1 MGSRGRM
8 LFDLNELPEEAEEV
22 GVAVPQE
29 ASDVVSQESAVVVSQ
44 PQKSLPVPTIPSNL
58 FQPGEG
64 SQSQRILNNNA
75 FKHASCGSGFQPFVR
90 NKDSHSTKEP
100 MKTGVDLNSL
110 ADTSMEDNDIS
121 DNIAPK
127 AEPCNQISQAVERE
141 EGEWSDA
148 DGVSDTAGSSFSN
161 KEELAGT
168 ATTHVKKE
176 SQEGEPGFIKSGDTI
191 KDDTA
196 AESNDTEM
204 ADSSKDPGTRGST
217 GSESLK
223 SLEFKG
229 NQPGDDLD
237 SCNKSKDVKGVE
249 ATYAMKFASNPAKR
263 PKLDEHKEAMLG
275 KKRARQT
282 VFINVEDAKQA
293 GTMKTSTPRRQSSFP
308 APIVTRTVKEASRGA
323 GERAAEKQSQ
333 QVNKD
338 QKQSEMMGSERSNS
352 VDPSDQHAESNGDA
366 EFCSQGRQKK
376 LNPEDPSSDGNQ
388 QSVQRQASLKQSV
401 DSKQLKGRPVSSQR
415 AVVTGQNTADQKPA
429 NKRSIVSKKQTSVNN
444 SQYQDTSV
452 ERLIR
457 EVTSDKFWHN
467 PEEEELQCV
476 PGSFESAEEYIRVF
490 EPLLFEECRAQLYSS
505 YEESLEA
512 VGRDAHVAVR
522 VKTVDRRERGW
533 YDVVVL
539 PMNEY
544 KWNFKEGD
552 VAILSFPRPG
562 SAAQSSRSSRRTVGS
577 NEDAESECG
586 RLVGTVRRHM
596 PIDTRDPIGAI
607 VHFYV
612 GDSFDSSSSEA
623 NVLRKLQPRS
633 TWFLTGLGSLATTQ
647 REYVALHAFRR
658 LNLQMQNA
666 ILKPSSEHFPKYE
679 EQPPAMPDC
688 FTPNF
693 SDHLH
698 RTFNGPQLSAIQWA
712 AMHTAAGTSNG
723 VVKKQEPWPFTLV
736 QGPPGT
742 GKTHTV
748 WGMLNVIHLVQYQH
762 YYAALLKKL
771 APESYKQ
778 ISGSTSSSSE
788 TFAAGSI
795 DELLQSMDQ
804 NLFRTLPK
812 LCPKPRMLVCA
823 PSNAAT
829 DELLA
834 RVLDRGF
841 IDGEMKVYRPDVA
854 RVGVDSQS
862 RAAQAVSVE
871 RRTDQLLMKG
881 RDEVIGWLHQ
891 LKCREQQ
898 LSQEIAFLQRELNMV
913 AAAGRSQGSVGVDP
927 DVLAQRDRNRDV
939 LLQKLAASVES
950 RDKVLVEM
958 SRLLILESR
967 FRPGSSFNLED
978 ARASLE
984 ASFANE
990 AEIVFTTVSSSGR
1003 KLFSRLSHGFDMVV
1017 IDEAAQA
1024 SEVAVLPPLSLGAAR
1039 CVLVGDPQQLPAT
1052 VISKAAGTLLYSRS
1066 LFERF
1071 QQGGCPTI
1079 LLSVQYRMHPQIRE
1093 FPSRYFYQGRLTDS
1107 ESVVKL
1113 PDEAYYR
1120 DALMAPYIFYDIS
1133 HGRESHRGGSSSYQ
1147 NVHEAQF
1154 VLRLYEHLQK
1164 FLRANGAKK
1173 ASVGIIT
1180 PYKLQLKCLQREFK
1194 EVMNT
1199 EEGKDIYINT
1209 VDAFQ
1214 GQERDVIIM
1223 SCVRAS
1229 NHGVGFVA
1237 DIRRMNVALTR
1248 ARRALWVVGNAS
1260 ALMQSED
1267 WAALIGDA
1275 KARKCFMDLDSI
1287 PKDFLPVKVLSN
1299 TPGRNAS
1306 NNIRNMRNGGPR
1318 PRHLDMLPESRG
1330 GMNMMRADEDERP
1343 NSVPRNGS
1351 YRNLD
1356 DFGRPGD
1363 RPRDNLQFGIPRRPN
1378 SSNGSRREV

>member
-8 LFDLNELPEEAEEV
+8 LFDLNELPTEAEEE
-22 GVAVPQE
+22 E
-29 ASDVVSQESAVVVSQ
+29 AAVVVSQ
-44 PQKSLPVPTIPSNL
+44 PQKTLPVPTAGPSL
-58 FQPGEG
+58 FPQQEVTQLQG
-64 SQSQRILNNNA
+64 ILNNNA
-75 FKHASCGSGFQPFVR
+75 FKHAPSGSGFQPFVR
-90 NKDSHSTKEP
+90 SKDSQITKEP
-100 MKTGVDLNSL
+100 IKAEDNLNASV
-110 ADTSMEDNDIS
+110 ASTSMLTNYSS
-121 DNIAPK
+121 DGVAKMIGSS
-127 AEPCNQISQAVERE
+127 NQVSQAVERE

-148 DGVSDTAGSSFSN
+148 DVASDTAGSSVSN

-168 ATTHVKKE
+168 ATTQVKRD
-176 SQEGEPGFIKSGDTI
+176 SQESEPTAVKSGNMI
-191 KDDTA
+191 KDEAA
-196 AESNDTEM
+196 AEPSDTEM
-204 ADSSKDPGTRGST
+204 MDVPKDPVVRGPTGLEST
-217 GSESLK
+217 K
-223 SLEFKG
+223 NLENKG
-229 NQPGDDLD
+229 NQLGDDSDL
-237 SCNKSKDVKGVE
+237 SNKSKDVRGVE
-249 ATYAMKFASNPAKR
+249 ANYALKFASNPSKR

-308 APIVTRTVKEASRGA
+308 APIVTRTVKEAFRSGGGIA
-323 GERAAEKQSQ
+323 ERAAERQSQ
-333 QVNKD
+333 PTIRD
-338 QKQSEMMGSERSNS
+338 QRQSEMLGSERSNS
-352 VDPSDQHAESNGDA
+352 ADPIDQISESNGDA
-366 EFCSQGRQKK
+366 ETGSQGRPKK
-376 LNPEDPSSDGNQ
+376 MNAEEAPADGYQ
-388 QSVQRQASLKQSV
+388 QPMPR
-401 DSKQLKGRPVSSQR
+401 QLKGRQISSQR
-415 AVVTGQNTADQKPA
+415 SVVTGQNTVDQKPV
-429 NKRSIVSKKQTSVNN
+429 NKRSLVSKKQTPANN
-444 SQYQDTSV
+444 MQYQDTSV

-467 PEEEELQCV
+467 PEEAELQCV
-476 PGSFESAEEYIRVF
+476 PKSFESAEEYIRVF

-505 YEESLEA
+505 YEESLES
-512 VGRDAHVAVR
+512 VSRDAHVMVR
-522 VKTVDRRERGW
+522 VKTVERRERGW

-539 PMNEY
+539 PMHEY
-544 KWNFKEGD
+544 KWTFKEGE
-552 VAILSFPRPG
+552 VAVLSFPRPG
-562 SAAQSSRSSRRTVGS
+562 SASQSSRSNRRNVGS
-577 NEDAESECG
+577 NEDTESECG
-586 RLVGTVRRHM
+586 RLVGTVRRHT

-607 VHFYV
+607 IHFYL
-612 GDSFDSSSSEA
+612 GDSFDSSSSET

-633 TWFLTGLGSLATTQ
+633 TWYLTSLGSLATTQ

-658 LNLQMQNA
+658 LNVQMQNA
-666 ILKPSSEHFPKYE
+666 ILQPSPEHFPKYE

-693 SDHLH
+693 ADHLH
-698 RTFNGPQLSAIQWA
+698 RTFNGPQLSAIHWA

-723 VVKKQEPWPFTLV
+723 AVKKQEPWPFTLV

-778 ISGSTSSSSE
+778 VSGNTSNSSE
-788 TFAAGSI
+788 TVAAGSI
-795 DELLQSMDQ
+795 DEVLQSMDQ

-881 RDEVIGWLHQ
+881 RDEVIGWLQQ

-898 LSQEIAFLQRELNMV
+898 LSQEIALLQRELTMV

-927 DVLAQRDRNRDV
+927 DVLAQRDRSRDF

-967 FRPGSSFNLED
+967 FRVGSNFNMED

-1052 VISKAAGTLLYSRS
+1052 VISKAAGTLMYSRS

-1071 QQGGCPTI
+1071 QLSGCPTI

-1093 FPSRYFYQGRLTDS
+1093 FPSRHFYQGRLTDS

-1154 VLRLYEHLQK
+1154 VLRLYENLQK
-1164 FLRANGAKK
+1164 FLRANGGKK

-1180 PYKLQLKCLQREFK
+1180 PYKLQLKCLQREFE
-1194 EVMNT
+1194 EVMST
-1199 EEGKDIYINT
+1199 EDGKDIYINT

-1248 ARRALWVVGNAS
+1248 ARRALWVVGNAG

-1267 WAALIGDA
+1267 WALLIADA
-1275 KARKCFMDLDSI
+1275 KARKCFMDLDTI
-1287 PKDFLPVKVLSN
+1287 PKDFLAMKISN
-1299 TPGRNAS
+1299 TPGRNTS
-1306 NNIRNMRNGGPR
+1306 NNIRNMRTGGPR
-1318 PRHLDMLPESRG
+1318 PRHLEMLPDSRVS
-1330 GMNMMRADEDERP
+1330 MRPDEDERS

-1356 DFGRPGD
+1356 DLGRPGD
-1363 RPRDNLQFGIPRRPN
+1363 RSRDNLPFGMPRRPN

>member
-8 LFDLNELPEEAEEV
+8 LFDLNELPTEAEEE
-22 GVAVPQE
+22 E
-29 ASDVVSQESAVVVSQ
+29 AAVVVSQ
-44 PQKSLPVPTIPSNL
+44 PQKTLPVPTAGPSL
-58 FQPGEG
+58 FPQQEVT
-64 SQSQRILNNNA
+64 QSQGILNNNA
-75 FKHASCGSGFQPFVR
+75 FKHASSGSGFQPFVR
-90 NKDSHSTKEP
+90 SKDSQITKEP
-100 MKTGVDLNSL
+100 IKAEGSL
-110 ADTSMEDNDIS
+110 TASVATTSMVTNDVGKLI
-121 DNIAPK
+121 
-127 AEPCNQISQAVERE
+127 EPSNQISQAAERE

-148 DGVSDTAGSSFSN
+148 DVASDTAGSSLSN
-161 KEELAGT
+161 KEESSGT
-168 ATTHVKKE
+168 ATTQVKRDFQV
-176 SQEGEPGFIKSGDTI
+176 SEPTAVKSGDMN
-191 KDDTA
+191 KDEAA
-196 AESNDTEM
+196 AEPSDTEM
-204 ADSSKDPGTRGST
+204 VDAPKDQVVRGPTGLEST
-217 GSESLK
+217 K
-223 SLEFKG
+223 NLENKG
-229 NQPGDDLD
+229 NQPGDDSD
-237 SCNKSKDVKGVE
+237 PSNKSKDVRGVE
-249 ATYAMKFASNPAKR
+249 ANYALRFASNPAKR

-308 APIVTRTVKEASRGA
+308 APIVTRTVKEAFRNA
-323 GERAAEKQSQ
+323 GGIAERAGEKQSQ
-333 QVNKD
+333 SAIRD
-338 QKQSEMMGSERSNS
+338 QRQSETGSERSNS
-352 VDPSDQHAESNGDA
+352 ADPTDQISESNGDA
-366 EFCSQGRQKK
+366 EMGSQGRPKK
-376 LNPEDPSSDGNQ
+376 MNAEEALADGYQ
-388 QSVQRQASLKQSV
+388 QSMPR
-401 DSKQLKGRPVSSQR
+401 QLKGRQISSQR
-415 AVVTGQNTADQKPA
+415 SAVTGQNNADQKPV
-429 NKRSIVSKKQTSVNN
+429 NKRSLVSKKQTTANN
-444 SQYQDTSV
+444 MQYQDTSV

-467 PEEEELQCV
+467 PEEAELQCV

-505 YEESLEA
+505 YEESVES
-512 VGRDAHVAVR
+512 VSRDSHVMVR

-539 PMNEY
+539 PMHEY
-544 KWNFKEGD
+544 KWTFKEGE
-552 VAILSFPRPG
+552 VAVLSFPRPG
-562 SAAQSSRSSRRTVGS
+562 SASQSSRSNRRNAGS
-577 NEDAESECG
+577 NEDSESECG
-586 RLVGTVRRHM
+586 RLVGTVRRHT

-607 VHFYV
+607 IHFYL
-612 GDSFDSSSSEA
+612 GDSFDSNSET
-623 NVLRKLQPRS
+623 NVLRKLLPRS
-633 TWFLTGLGSLATTQ
+633 TWYLTSLGSLATTQ

-658 LNLQMQNA
+658 LNVQMQNA
-666 ILKPSSEHFPKYE
+666 ILQPSPEHFPKYE

-693 SDHLH
+693 ADHLH
-698 RTFNGPQLSAIQWA
+698 RTFNGPQLSAIHWA

-723 VVKKQEPWPFTLV
+723 AVKKQEPWPFTLV

-778 ISGSTSSSSE
+778 VSGNTSNSSE
-788 TFAAGSI
+788 AVAAGSI
-795 DELLQSMDQ
+795 DEVLQSMDQ

-881 RDEVIGWLHQ
+881 RDEVIGWLQQ
-891 LKCREQQ
+891 LKLREQQ
-898 LSQEIAFLQRELNMV
+898 LSQEIAFLQRDLTVV
-913 AAAGRSQGSVGVDP
+913 AATGRSQGSVGVDP
-927 DVLAQRDRNRDV
+927 DVLAQRDRNRDF

-967 FRPGSSFNLED
+967 FRVGSNFNMED

-1071 QQGGCPTI
+1071 QQAGCPTI

-1120 DALMAPYIFYDIS
+1120 DTLMAPYIFYDIS
-1133 HGRESHRGGSSSYQ
+1133 HGRESHRGGSSSFQ

-1164 FLRANGAKK
+1164 FLRANGGKK

-1180 PYKLQLKCLQREFK
+1180 PYKLQLKCLQREFE
-1194 EVMNT
+1194 EVMST

-1248 ARRALWVVGNAS
+1248 ARRSLWVVGNAN

-1267 WAALIGDA
+1267 WASLISDA

-1287 PKDFLPVKVLSN
+1287 PKDFLAMKVSN
-1299 TPGRNAS
+1299 TPGRNSS
-1306 NNIRNMRNGGPR
+1306 NNMRNMRTGGPR
-1318 PRHLDMLPESRG
+1318 PRHLEMLPDSRV
-1330 GMNMMRADEDERP
+1330 NMRPDEDERS
-1343 NSVPRNGS
+1343 NSVPRNTS

-1356 DFGRPGD
+1356 DLGRPGD
-1363 RPRDNLQFGIPRRPN
+1363 RSRDNLPFGMPRRPN

>member
-1 MGSRGRM
+1 MGSRERM
-8 LFDLNELPEEAEEV
+8 LFDLNKLPAEVEEEAA
-22 GVAVPQE
+22 AVVPNE
-29 ASDVVSQESAVVVSQ
+29 SAVVVSQEAAVVASQAAVVVSQ
-44 PQKSLPVPTIPSNL
+44 PQKSLPVPMTYAPSL
-58 FQPGEG
+58 FQPGGG
-64 SQSQRILNNNA
+64 SQSQGILNDNNA
-75 FKHASCGSGFQPFVR
+75 FKHASIGSGFQPFVKN
-90 NKDSHSTKEP
+90 NKDSNNTKEP
-100 MKTGVDLNSL
+100 MKV
-110 ADTSMEDNDIS
+110 EDNQNSSIQSTAMVNNRTTDS
-121 DNIAPK
+121 ASPK
-127 AEPCNQISQAVERE
+127 AETCNQVSQAVERE
-141 EGEWSDA
+141 EGECFDA
-148 DGVSDTAGSSFSN
+148 DSISENAGSSN
-161 KEELAGT
+161 KDEITGT
-168 ATTHVKKE
+168 ASTHLKKE
-176 SQEGEPGFIKSGDTI
+176 SQESEPHLIKSGGVT

-196 AESNDTEM
+196 AECSDAEM
-204 ADSSKDPGTRGST
+204 VDASKDLVHGSST
-217 GSESLK
+217 GSENMQIS
-223 SLEFKG
+223 ECKG

-237 SCNKSKDVKGVE
+237 PCNRSKDVKGVE
-249 ATYAMKFASNPAKR
+249 ANYAFRFASNPAKR
-263 PKLDEHKEAMLG
+263 PKLNEHKEAMLG

-282 VFINVEDAKQA
+282 VFIGVEDAKQA
-293 GTMKTSTPRRQSSFP
+293 GTMKTTTPRRQSSFP
-308 APIVTRTVKEASRGA
+308 APIVTRTVKEASRGI
-323 GERAAEKQSQ
+323 GEKAAEKQNQ
-333 QVNKD
+333 QAIRD
-338 QKQSEMMGSERSNS
+338 QRQPEMMGSERSNS
-352 VDPSDQHAESNGDA
+352 VDPSDQHTEPNGDT
-366 EFCSQGRQKK
+366 ELGTQGWSKK
-376 LNPEDPSSDGNQ
+376 MNTEEPASDGYQ
-388 QSVQRQASLKQSV
+388 HPAQRQASLKQTM
-401 DSKQLKGRPVSSQR
+401 DFKQPKGRPFSSQR
-415 AVVTGQNTADQKPA
+415 TILTGQNNADQKPA
-429 NKRSIVSKKQTSVNN
+429 NK
-444 SQYQDTSV
+444 
-452 ERLIR
+452 
-457 EVTSDKFWHN
+457 
-467 PEEEELQCV
+467 
-476 PGSFESAEEYIRVF
+476 
-490 EPLLFEECRAQLYSS
+490 RAQLYSS

-512 VGRDAHVAVR
+512 VGRDAHVAVQ
-522 VKTVDRRERGW
+522 VKTVDKRERGW

-539 PMNEY
+539 PIHER

-552 VAILSFPRPG
+552 VAILSFPHPG
-562 SAAQSSRSSRRTVGS
+562 SAAQSGRSSRRTMSS
-577 NEDAESECG
+577 NEDSEPECG

-596 PIDTRDPIGAI
+596 PIDTRDPVGAVI
-607 VHFYV
+607 HFYL
-612 GDSFDSSSSEA
+612 GDSFDSNCES
-623 NVLRKLQPRS
+623 NVLRKLQSQS
-633 TWFLTGLGSLATTQ
+633 TWYLTGLGSLATTQ

-658 LNLQMQNA
+658 LSVLMQNA
-666 ILKPSSEHFPKYE
+666 ILQPSPEHFPKYQ
-679 EQPPAMPDC
+679 EQPPAIPDC

-693 SDHLH
+693 VDHLH
-698 RTFNGPQLSAIQWA
+698 RSFNGPQLSAIHWA
-712 AMHTAAGTSNG
+712 ATHTAAGTSNG

-778 ISGSTSSSSE
+778 VSGSTSTSLE
-788 TFAAGSI
+788 TVAAGSI

-862 RAAQAVSVE
+862 RAAQVVSVE
-871 RRTDQLLMKG
+871 RRTDQLLLMG
-881 RDEVIGWLHQ
+881 REDVIGWLHQ
-891 LKCREQQ
+891 LKGREQQ
-898 LSQEIAFLQRELNMV
+898 LSQEISYLQRELNMV

-927 DVLAQRDRNRDV
+927 DVLAQRDRNRDI

-958 SRLLILESR
+958 SQLLILESR
-967 FRPGSSFNLED
+967 FRPGSSFNIED

-1024 SEVAVLPPLSLGAAR
+1024 SEVGVLPPLALGAAR

-1071 QQGGCPTI
+1071 QQAGCPTI

-1093 FPSRYFYQGRLTDS
+1093 FPSKYFYQGRLTDS

-1120 DALMAPYIFYDIS
+1120 DALMAPYIFYDMS

-1147 NVHEAQF
+1147 NIHEAQF
-1154 VLRLYEHLQK
+1154 ALRLYEHLQK
-1164 FLRANGAKK
+1164 FLKANGAKK
-1173 ASVGIIT
+1173 VSVGIIT

-1194 EVMNT
+1194 DVMNT

-1214 GQERDVIIM
+1214 GQERDIIIM

-1248 ARRALWVVGNAS
+1248 ARRALWVVGNAN

-1267 WAALIGDA
+1267 WASLIADA

-1287 PKDFLPVKVLSN
+1287 PKDFLPMRVPSN
-1299 TPGRNAS
+1299 TPGRNSS
-1306 NNIRNMRNGGPR
+1306 NNIRRTGGGPR
-1318 PRHLDMLPESRG
+1318 PRRLDMFSEPRA
-1330 GMNMMRADEDERP
+1330 GMNMRPDEYERL

-1356 DFGRPGD
+1356 DFVHPGD
-1363 RPRDNLQFGIPRRPN
+1363 RSRDNMQFGHPRRPN
-1378 SSNGSRREV
+1378 ASNGRREV